1 MKSLLG
7 LICLM
12 LSMSAQS
19 VDNVSLQLK
28 WTHQFQFAGYY
39 MAAEKG
45 FYKEAGL
52 NVAIIPADPNDPD
65 TFPKVL
71 NDKPTLP
78 LLTQAYYK
86 NASKAH
92 RLLPLEPFCSFRLT
106 AGW

>member
-1 MKSLLG
+1 VQGIKSLLG

-12 LSMSAQS
+12 LSMSAQCA
-19 VDNVSLQLK
+19 DKVSLQLK

-52 NVAIIPADPNDPD
+52 DVSIIPADPNHPD

-71 NDKPTLP
+71 
-78 LLTQAYYK
+78 
-86 NASKAH
+86 SGKADFAITH
-92 RLLPLEPFCSFRLT
+92 SGILQKRQQGAPVVALGAILQ
-106 AGW
+106 